1 MRYSVVVSVKA
12 FIDEMG
18 KRNMGAY
25 AGSIAFFFLLSMIP
39 ILILTSILLPLVG
52 YSEADFVH
60 LMTSIVPVQAIPA
73 VRRIIHEAYR
83 LSGTVLPMTLVAL
96 IWSCARGM
104 LGLMYGLNTVYAV
117 EDDRGYFHLRFLATV
132 YMLLLIV
139 LFICMLVLMV
149 FGEMIQNFLA
159 TQVPSIHETFGRLL
173 QFRYVIV
180 IGAGVS
186 ILSLLYKLVPAENQP
201 LLEQVPGA
209 CFTVLS
215 WIIFSKLFSLFA
227 NVTTYSLYYGS
238 LAVLILFMFWLYW
251 CIYIILIGGYINWYF
266 RYEIRISIFRIK
278 ERHKD

>member
-104 LGLMYGLNTVYAV
+104 LGLMYGLNTV
-117 EDDRGYFHLRFLATV
+117 R
-132 YMLLLIV
+132 
-139 LFICMLVLMV
+139 
-149 FGEMIQNFLA
+149 
-159 TQVPSIHETFGRLL
+159 
-173 QFRYVIV
+173 
-180 IGAGVS
+180 
-186 ILSLLYKLVPAENQP
+186 
-201 LLEQVPGA
+201 
-209 CFTVLS
+209 
-215 WIIFSKLFSLFA
+215 
-227 NVTTYSLYYGS
+227 
-238 LAVLILFMFWLYW
+238 
-251 CIYIILIGGYINWYF
+251 
-266 RYEIRISIFRIK
+266 
-278 ERHKD
+278 